1 KATKIF
7 IFLITV
13 LLITAL
19 VLGFSLLRRNIHI
32 NSHKCSGDSCSQSH
46 PYPAPPPVIFPITST
61 PASGSSN
68 PSDLFPPPPPSP
80 PSGSSSDLAPPPPA
94 PSLAPPPS
102 ESSNGNQA
110 PPPPPVTPVSVVTPP
125 PPVAVVAPP
134 PGFNPVGFERHFW
147 GDESLVETSYSIFME
162 RLIIQF
168 TCKMCK
174 LRFASVFDE
183 NGYRNT

>member
-19 VLGFSLLRRNIHI
+19 VLGFSLLRRNIHL
-32 NSHKCSGDSCSQSH
+32 KCSGDSCSQSH

-68 PSDLFPPPPPSP
+68 PSDLLPP
-80 PSGSSSDLAPPPPA
+80 PPPPA

-102 ESSNGNQA
+102 ESSNGNKA

-125 PPVAVVAPP
+125 PPVVVVAPP
-134 PGFNPVGFERHFW
+134 PGFNPAGFERHFW

-174 LRFASVFDE
+174 LRYVTGT
-183 NGYRNT
+183 NV